1 MIKLDAGN
9 VAAPNDR
16 GIAYGAKGDHDRAI
30 KDFDQAV
37 KLDGKNAVALNNRG
51 IAYRNQGKYDRAI
64 ADFDEAIKLKP
75 DYAVAMYNRGTPT
88 TTSSITTAP
97 SRASTP

>member
-37 KLDGKNAVALNNRG
+37 KLDGKNAVWR
-51 IAYRNQGKYDRAI
+51 
-64 ADFDEAIKLKP
+64 
-75 DYAVAMYNRGTPT
+75 
-88 TTSSITTAP
+88 
-97 SRASTP
+97 